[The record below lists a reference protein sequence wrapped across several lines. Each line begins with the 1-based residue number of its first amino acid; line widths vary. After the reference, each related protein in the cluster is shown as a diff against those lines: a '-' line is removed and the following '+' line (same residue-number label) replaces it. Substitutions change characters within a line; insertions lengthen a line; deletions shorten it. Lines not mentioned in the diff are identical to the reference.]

1 MSIGFIELPKIVE
14 SIAWWVAGG
23 LGIGLGVKKFWKSK
37 KKTDN
42 FIIIHSE
49 INELLTELR
58 LISDSMRVSV
68 MQFHNGEYFM
78 DGISMRKFSITH
90 ESSHK
95 GYTSQA
101 IKFKNTLCSLFI
113 PLLTRVIENKP
124 LIYSVEA
131 MPSGSYAKHFFEDEY
146 ISHVACLPVKNK
158 NINVGFILI
167 QWHKD
172 YAPDLSR
179 EEKLMTHFT
188 NVRDSIEVQ
197 LSYQKN

>member
-1 MSIGFIELPKIVE
+1 MSASFLDIPKFLE
-14 SIAWWVAGG
+14 NIAFGVAGI
-23 LGIGLGVKKFWKSK
+23 LGVGLGVKKFWKSK

-68 MQFHNGEYFM
+68 LQFHNGEYFM

-101 IKFKNTLCSLFI
+101 LKFKNTLCSLFV
-113 PLLTRVIENKP
+113 PLLTRMIENKP

-131 MPSGSYAKHFFEDEY
+131 MPSGSYTKHFFEDEY
-146 ISHVACLPVKNK
+146 ISHIACLPVKNK
-158 NINVGFILI
+158 NVNVGFILI

-172 YAPDLSR
+172 YAPDFSR
-179 EEKLMTHFT
+179 EERLMTHFT
-188 NVRDSIEVQ
+188 TVRDSIEVQ

>member
-68 MQFHNGEYFM
+68 LQFHNGEYFM

-158 NINVGFILI
+158 NVNVGFILI

-172 YAPDLSR
+172 YVPDLSR
-179 EEKLMTHFT
+179 EQKLMTHFT

>member
-1 MSIGFIELPKIVE
+1 MSIFLEFPKTVE
-14 SIAWWVAGG
+14 SIAVSVAGLLG
-23 LGIGLGVKKFWKSK
+23 LGLGVKKFWKSR

-42 FIIIHSE
+42 FILIHSE
-49 INELLTELR
+49 INEYLTELR
-58 LISDSMRVSV
+58 LTSNSMRASV
-68 MQFHNGEYFM
+68 LQFHNGEYFM

-101 IKFKNTLCSLFI
+101 LKFKNTLCSLFI
-113 PLLTRVIENKP
+113 PLLTRVLENKP
-124 LIYSVEA
+124 FIYSVEA
-131 MPSGSYAKHFFEDEY
+131 MPANSYAKHFFEDEY
-146 ISHVACLPVKNK
+146 ISHISCLPLKNK

-172 YAPDLSR
+172 YEPDLAQ
-179 EEKLMTHFT
+179 EEKLMTHFKS
-188 NVRDSIEVQ
+188 VRDSIEVQ

>member
-1 MSIGFIELPKIVE
+1 MSVFLDFPKTVE
-14 SIAWWVAGG
+14 GIALGVAGLLG
-23 LGIGLGVKKFWKSK
+23 LSLGVQKFWKSR

-58 LISDSMRVSV
+58 LTSNSMRASV
-68 MQFHNGEYFM
+68 LQFHNGEYFM

-95 GYTSQA
+95 GYTSQ
-101 IKFKNTLCSLFI
+101 ILKFKNTLCSLFI
-113 PLLTRVIENKP
+113 PLLTRILENKP
-124 LIYSVEA
+124 LIFSVHA
-131 MPSGSYAKHFFEDEY
+131 MPANSYTKHFFEDEN
-146 ISHVACLPVKNK
+146 ISHIACLPVKNK
-158 NINVGFILI
+158 HVNVGFVLV

-172 YAPDLSR
+172 YAPDLAQ
-179 EEKLMTHFT
+179 EEKFMTHFASI
-188 NVRDSIEVQ
+188 RDSIEVQ

>member
-68 MQFHNGEYFM
+68 LQFHNGEYFM

-158 NINVGFILI
+158 NVNVGFILI

>member
-1 MSIGFIELPKIVE
+1 MSSFLELPEFVEKIG
-14 SIAWWVAGG
+14 ITVAG
-23 LGIGLGVKKFWKSK
+23 LLGVGYGFKKFWKSK

-42 FIIIHSE
+42 FILIHSE

-58 LISDSMRVSV
+58 LSSDSMRVSV
-68 MQFHNGEYFM
+68 LQFHNGEYFM

-101 IKFKNTLCSLFI
+101 LKFKNTLCSLFV
-113 PLLTRVIENKP
+113 PLLTKVIENQP
-124 LIYSVEA
+124 LIFNIQS
-131 MPSGSYAKHFFEDEY
+131 MPANSYTKHFFEDEFV
-146 ISHVACLPVKNK
+146 SHIACLPLKNK
-158 NINVGFILI
+158 NVNVGFILV

-172 YAPDLSR
+172 YAPTLAK
-179 EEKLMTHFT
+179 EQEFMNHFSSI
-188 NVRDSIEVQ
+188 RSSIEVQ

>member
-1 MSIGFIELPKIVE
+1 MLETFSDIPKFIENTALA
-14 SIAWWVAGG
+14 IAGL

-101 IKFKNTLCSLFI
+101 LKFKNTLCSLFI
-113 PLLTRVIENKP
+113 PLLTRVIEDKP

-131 MPSGSYAKHFFEDEY
+131 MSSGSYAKHFFEDEN
-146 ISHVACLPVKNK
+146 ISHVSCLPLKNK
-158 NINVGFILI
+158 NVNVGFILI

-179 EEKLMTHFT
+179 EEKLMTHFMT
-188 NVRDSIEVQ
+188 VRDSIEVQ

>member
-1 MSIGFIELPKIVE
+1 MSASFLDIPKFLE
-14 SIAWWVAGG
+14 NIAFGVAGI
-23 LGIGLGVKKFWKSK
+23 LGVGLGVKKFWKSK

-68 MQFHNGEYFM
+68 LQFHNGEYFM

-101 IKFKNTLCSLFI
+101 LKFKNTLCSLFV
-113 PLLTRVIENKP
+113 PLLTRMIENKP

-131 MPSGSYAKHFFEDEY
+131 MPSGSYTKHFFEDEY
-146 ISHVACLPVKNK
+146 ISHIACLPVKNK
-158 NINVGFILI
+158 NVNVGFILI

-179 EEKLMTHFT
+179 EERLMTHFT
-188 NVRDSIEVQ
+188 TVRDSIEVQ

>member
-1 MSIGFIELPKIVE
+1 MSFFLEFPKTVE
-14 SIAWWVAGG
+14 SISLSIASLLG
-23 LGIGLGVKKFWKSK
+23 LGLGVKKFWKSR

-42 FIIIHSE
+42 FILIHSE
-49 INELLTELR
+49 INEYLTELR
-58 LISDSMRVSV
+58 LTSNSMRASV
-68 MQFHNGEYFM
+68 LQFHNGEYFM

-101 IKFKNTLCSLFI
+101 LKFKNTLCSLFI
-113 PLLTRVIENKP
+113 PLLTRVLENKP
-124 LIYSVEA
+124 IIYSVEA
-131 MPSGSYAKHFFEDEY
+131 MPSNSYAKHFFEDEY
-146 ISHVACLPVKNK
+146 ISHIACLPLKNK

-172 YAPDLSR
+172 YEPDLAQ
-179 EEKLMTHFT
+179 EEKLMTHFKS
-188 NVRDSIEVQ
+188 VRDSIEVQ

>member
-1 MSIGFIELPKIVE
+1 MSASFLDIPKFLE
-14 SIAWWVAGG
+14 NIAFGVAGI
-23 LGIGLGVKKFWKSK
+23 LGVGLGVKKFWKSK

-68 MQFHNGEYFM
+68 LQFHNGEYFM

-101 IKFKNTLCSLFI
+101 LKFKNTLCSLFV
-113 PLLTRVIENKP
+113 PLLTRMIENKP

-131 MPSGSYAKHFFEDEY
+131 MPSGSYTKHFFEDEY
-146 ISHVACLPVKNK
+146 ISHIACLPVKNK
-158 NINVGFILI
+158 NVNVGFILI

-172 YAPDLSR
+172 YVPDLSR
-179 EEKLMTHFT
+179 EERLMTHFT
-188 NVRDSIEVQ
+188 TVRDSIEVQ

>member
-1 MSIGFIELPKIVE
+1 MSGITEIPELIEKIAM
-14 SIAWWVAGG
+14 SVAGL
-23 LGIGLGVKKFWKSK
+23 LGIGYGFKKFWKCK

-42 FIIIHSE
+42 FILIHSE

-58 LISDSMRVSV
+58 LSSDSMRVSV
-68 MQFHNGEYFM
+68 LQFHNGEYFM

-101 IKFKNTLCSLFI
+101 LKFKNTLCSLFV
-113 PLLTRVIENKP
+113 PLLTKVIESQPIIFGIN
-124 LIYSVEA
+124 S
-131 MPSGSYAKHFFEDEY
+131 MPANSYAKHFFEDEFV
-146 ISHVACLPVKNK
+146 SHIACLPVKNK
-158 NINVGFILI
+158 NVNVGFILV

-172 YAPDLSR
+172 YAPDLAR
-179 EEKLMTHFT
+179 EQEFMNHF
-188 NVRDSIEVQ
+188 NAIRSSIEVQ

>member
-1 MSIGFIELPKIVE
+1 MSEHFLDIPKFIENTA
-14 SIAWWVAGG
+14 IAIAGL
-23 LGIGLGVKKFWKSK
+23 LGVGLGVKKFWKSK

-101 IKFKNTLCSLFI
+101 LKFKNTLCSLFI

-131 MPSGSYAKHFFEDEY
+131 MSSGSYAKHFFEDEN
-146 ISHVACLPVKNK
+146 ISHVSCLPVKNK
-158 NINVGFILI
+158 NVNVGFILI

-179 EEKLMTHFT
+179 EEKLMTHFIT
-188 NVRDSIEVQ
+188 VRDSIEVQ

>member
-1 MSIGFIELPKIVE
+1 MSEHFLDIPKFIEDTALT
-14 SIAWWVAGG
+14 IAG
-23 LGIGLGVKKFWKSK
+23 LLGVGLGVKKFWKSK

-58 LISDSMRVSV
+58 LISDSMRVSI

-101 IKFKNTLCSLFI
+101 LKFKNTLCSLFV

-131 MPSGSYAKHFFEDEY
+131 MSSGSYAKHFFEDEN
-146 ISHVACLPVKNK
+146 ISHVSCLPVKNK
-158 NINVGFILI
+158 NVNVGFILI

-179 EEKLMTHFT
+179 EEKLMTHFVT
-188 NVRDSIEVQ
+188 VRDSIEVQ

>member
-23 LGIGLGVKKFWKSK
+23 LGIGLGVKKFWKTK

-158 NINVGFILI
+158 NVNVGFILI

-188 NVRDSIEVQ
+188 NVKDSIEVQ

>member
-1 MSIGFIELPKIVE
+1 MSSFLEFPKTVENIAIG
-14 SIAWWVAGG
+14 VAGLLG
-23 LGIGLGVKKFWKSK
+23 LTLGVKKFWKSR

-58 LISDSMRVSV
+58 LTSNSMRASV
-68 MQFHNGEYFM
+68 LQFHNGEYFM

-95 GYTSQA
+95 GYTSQ
-101 IKFKNTLCSLFI
+101 ILKFKNTLCSLFI
-113 PLLTRVIENKP
+113 PLLTRILENKP
-124 LIYSVEA
+124 MIYCVAA
-131 MPSGSYAKHFFEDEY
+131 MPANSYTKHFFEDEN

-158 NINVGFILI
+158 HVNVGFVLV

-172 YAPDLSR
+172 YAPDLAQ
-179 EEKLMTHFT
+179 EEKFMTHFASI
-188 NVRDSIEVQ
+188 RDSIEVQ

>member
-1 MSIGFIELPKIVE
+1 MSASFLDIPKFLE
-14 SIAWWVAGG
+14 NIAFGVAGI
-23 LGIGLGVKKFWKSK
+23 LGVGLGVKKFWKSK

-68 MQFHNGEYFM
+68 LQFHNGEYFM

-101 IKFKNTLCSLFI
+101 LKFKNTLCSLFV
-113 PLLTRVIENKP
+113 PLLTRMIENKP

-146 ISHVACLPVKNK
+146 ISHIACLPVKNK
-158 NINVGFILI
+158 NVNVGFILI

-172 YAPDLSR
+172 YVPDLSR

-188 NVRDSIEVQ
+188 TVRDSIEVQ

>member
-68 MQFHNGEYFM
+68 LQFHNGEYFM